1 MWVFIC
7 IILLVGVDM
16 YLRLLD
22 IPQVIKILLFL
33 KITILFLLHSSYY
46 INHIAVF
53 WVYWLL
59 FSAVSNLLL
68 FLCSEISTSDIIFL
82 SLAVPFSFLHDSSLL
97 YIYIFFDILEH
108 IEHVYNK
115 CFNVLICLYHYV
127 ISGSISIDW
136 FFSWT
141 PVIFQ
146 FFDLVLRKMTH
157 IMNVTLLALLSLYWA
172 LF

>member
-1 MWVFIC
+1 MYHI
-7 IILLVGVDM
+7 VGWVDM
-16 YLRLLD
+16 YLRLHD
-22 IPQVIKILLFL
+22 IPQIIKILLFL
-33 KITILFLLHSSYY
+33 KIIIFLLHSSYY

-59 FSAVSNLLL
+59 SSAISNLFL
-68 FLCSEISTSDIIFL
+68 FLCSEISMSDIMFL
-82 SLAVPFSFLHDSSLL
+82 SLAVLFSFLHNSSLL
-97 YIYIFFDILEH
+97 YIYIFFYILEH

-115 CFNVLICLYHYV
+115 YFNVLICLCHYV

-136 FFSWT
+136 FFFWT

-157 IMNVTLLALLSLYWA
+157 IMNVTLLALLSLCWA